1 MAANRSSELRLYA
14 LEDMSQL
21 DKMVKFQASNVDFSA
36 AGPQAMKF
44 DFDSFQI
51 TDSYG
56 GTLYDVTS
64 RFSSIEGDIIA
75 NNTTQSAAS
84 NAVAVDLA
92 AETVARAAQDTVL
105 GNQISS
111 EIAARATAVQAVA
124 DALDV
129 QELKQLNEDAAQT
142 AAVAAEV
149 SARQAGDAAEA
160 AARQSAVDSLQL
172 QITTLL
178 GANTPAALQN
188 LTAIVNAFQ
197 GQDVTHTS
205 AIAALVTKMD
215 AVEATLNELVNSGL

>member
-1 MAANRSSELRLYA
+1 MANRSSELRLYA
-14 LEDMSQL
+14 LEDMSVAAN
-21 DKMVKFQASNVDFSA
+21 MVRFQASNADFSA
-36 AGPQAMKF
+36 EGPQAMKF
-44 DFDSFQI
+44 DFGSVQI

-56 GTLYDVTS
+56 GTLYNVTS
-64 RFSSIEGDIIA
+64 RFGSIEGDVTG
-75 NNTTQSAAS
+75 NNTTQTAATA
-84 NAVAVDLA
+84 AVAADLA
-92 AETVARAAQDTVL
+92 AEGVARAAQDVVL

-111 EIAARATAVQAVA
+111 EIAARATAVTAVA

-142 AAVAAEV
+142 AARATEI
-149 SARQAGDAAEA
+149 SNRTAGDAAEA
-160 AARQSAVDSLQL
+160 AARTAADNALQL

-205 AIAALVTKMD
+205 AIASLVTKI
-215 AVEATLNELVNSGL
+215 AAIEATLNELVNSGL